1 MARAPLFTW
10 LKNKF
15 YTKTEIDSKM
25 DGKAPNTVVSSTS
38 NGLMIATDKEKLD
51 TVEVGANKTVV
62 DGSMSATSSNPV
74 QNKTVKAELDSLN
87 NAITNKVDSNYETGN
102 PIEAIYWTIKDGWC
116 IVEIHGMPKTLTETT
131 YTWINLCEVPQPQTN
146 RLIYASGTD
155 GDNSLLFRVS
165 STGILQYE
173 KLKNV
178 TSGKF
183 YGFIIYPVSSV
194 G

>member
-1 MARAPLFTW
+1 MSLS
-10 LKNKF
+10 KF
-15 YTKTEIDSKM
+15 ICNIVDIMKSVYYSKPEIDAK
-25 DGKAPNTVVSSTS
+25 V
-38 NGLMIATDKEKLD
+38 
-51 TVEVGANKTVV
+51 
-62 DGSMSATSSNPV
+62 
-74 QNKTVKAELDSLN
+74 DSLN
-87 NAITNKVDSNYETGN
+87 NAIQNKVDSNYESGN
-102 PIEAIYWTIKDGWC
+102 PIEAVYWTVKDGWC
-116 IVEIHGMPKTLTETT
+116 IVEIQGMPKILTENT

-146 RLIYASGTD
+146 RLIYAAGTD

-178 TSGKF
+178 TSRKF

>member
-1 MARAPLFTW
+1 
-10 LKNKF
+10 
-15 YTKTEIDSKM
+15 
-25 DGKAPNTVVSSTS
+25 
-38 NGLMIATDKEKLD
+38 
-51 TVEVGANKTVV
+51 
-62 DGSMSATSSNPV
+62 
-74 QNKTVKAELDSLN
+74 
-87 NAITNKVDSNYETGN
+87 
-102 PIEAIYWTIKDGWC
+102 
-116 IVEIHGMPKTLTETT
+116 MPKTLTETT

-146 RLIYASGTD
+146 RLIYAAGTD
-155 GDNSLLFRVS
+155 GDNSLLFRVL